1 MTQKT
6 KDMLLAQL
14 SQLSRKVE
22 RAGRAGRRHSFT
34 ALTQQLLLVQHFVDD
49 NLPRHLRPAYDELL
63 GGMATALSALPPQ
76 PSPEERQQTVQLLG
90 ELMGYLQKRT

>member
-22 RAGRAGRRHSFT
+22 RAGRAGRLHSFT

-49 NLPRHLRPAYDELL
+49 NQIGRAH
-63 GGMATALSALPPQ
+63 
-76 PSPEERQQTVQLLG
+76 V
-90 ELMGYLQKRT
+90 